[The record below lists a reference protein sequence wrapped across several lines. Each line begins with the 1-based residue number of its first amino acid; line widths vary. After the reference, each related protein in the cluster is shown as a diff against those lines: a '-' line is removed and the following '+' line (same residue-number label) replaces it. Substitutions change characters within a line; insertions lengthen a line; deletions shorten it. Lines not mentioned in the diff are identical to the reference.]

1 MNRVFS
7 TLAFLIICYLVYG
20 FYISQF
26 EFQLFTTK
34 NKKSSLFYDY
44 RLSSNIHT
52 YLSLGSGT
60 EETITEEAKRAR
72 QDFIMIT
79 DVDLPVYDSQDH
91 YNDRIG
97 ILYAEKKIND
107 AEKIIQYK
115 LQKNSSLIDLKY
127 HAHPIN
133 KSYDQASLA
142 EQSYDGFEVFNLK
155 SITQNAWRQS
165 KLSTLWSVL
174 FYIFNPRLALMRLYN
189 EPTEE
194 LRLFDQL
201 SENRSLSMFLGAEAS
216 ARAIPI
222 TNLLMKFPSYERTLS
237 VSSQH
242 LLLTSELTGDMTKD
256 NVKIIEALKKGQF
269 YISFDELG
277 DPTGFE
283 AYVITGK
290 NKPFSFMGSHIT
302 LAKDIKIFYKLPA
315 EPNIFFEVVL
325 YRNGKRADHLNTSEG
340 LFTIKQPGTYRLQ
353 IRLSPTLPLP
363 DATKWL
369 TWIYTNNFYIHLN

>member
-1 MNRVFS
+1 MNRLFS

-20 FYISQF
+20 FYVSQF

-60 EETITEEAKRAR
+60 EESITEEAKRAR
-72 QDFIMIT
+72 QDFLMIT
-79 DVDLPVYDSQDH
+79 DVDLPVYNTQDH

-97 ILYAEKKIND
+97 ILYAEKRISD
-107 AEKIIQYK
+107 TDKIIQYR
-115 LQKNSSLIDLKY
+115 LQKDSSLIDLKY
-127 HAHPIN
+127 YAHPITTN
-133 KSYDQASLA
+133 YDPSALN
-142 EQSYDGFEVFNLK
+142 EKIFNGFEVFNLK
-155 SITQNAWRQS
+155 SISQQAWKQA
-165 KLSTLWSVL
+165 KLSTIWSGL

-194 LRLFDQL
+194 INLFDQL
-201 SENRSLSMFLGAEAS
+201 SQSKAVTMFLGAEAS

-237 VSSQH
+237 ISSQH
-242 LLLTSELTGDMTKD
+242 LLLTSELSGDMRKD
-256 NVKIIEALKKGQF
+256 NSKIIAALKKGQF

-283 AYVITGK
+283 TYVITGK
-290 NKPFSFMGSHIT
+290 NKPFAFMGDQVNLT
-302 LAKDIKIFYKLPA
+302 KDTKIFYKLPA